1 MIESTL
7 KYEFSLTGSSLR
19 VNDMVLFA
27 SKYVNE
33 GVAEFKSDKG
43 TTNKRMVSEFKK
55 RIDNLTHDQQL
66 LFIDGDS
73 IIIRN
78 DYISNYISFF
88 THFCIS
94 NINCRP
100 YWYIFRYLH

>member
-1 MIESTL
+1 M
-7 KYEFSLTGSSLR
+7 LT

-66 LFIDGDS
+66 LFIDGDFS
-73 IIIRN
+73 TQKHFIYKAHKEPFMSN
-78 DYISNYISFF
+78 DW
-88 THFCIS
+88 
-94 NINCRP
+94 P
-100 YWYIFRYLH
+100 

>member
-55 RIDNLTHDQQL
+55 RIDHLTNNQQR
-66 LFIDGDS
+66 LFIEGDFS
-73 IIIRN
+73 LDLSRTWIAGHPKTPLTTPL
-78 DYISNYISFF
+78 SV
-88 THFCIS
+88 
-94 NINCRP
+94 
-100 YWYIFRYLH
+100 